1 MKAFQAFR
9 LDTLNQCLRRGEER
23 LPITPKAYDVLRYL
37 VEHPGR
43 LITQDEIL
51 GALWPET
58 YVQPEVLR
66 KYILEIRKVLGDRLD
81 CPLLVET
88 IPKRGYQFV
97 APVSEESSAG
107 AESAWPHDFTGT
119 LAGREEPLQ
128 RLETL
133 VRKASNAWRQIMF
146 ITGEAGIG
154 KTSLLDAFERTAT
167 RNANALLARGQCV
180 EGFGGKEPYYPVLEA
195 LGQLARDAGAEAF
208 ARMLA
213 RHAPTWLVQFP
224 ALLNPDQKERL
235 HEEILGAS
243 RDRMVRELCEA
254 LEVITTEKTLLLSIE
269 DTHWADPS
277 TLDLISALARRR
289 APARLLLLATYRP
302 VDVILSGAR
311 SKLSSKTCRF
321 IACVKKSLWS
331 V

>member
-9 LDTLNQCLRRGEER
+9 LDTLNQCLRRGDER

-43 LITQDEIL
+43 LITPDEIL

-81 CPLLVET
+81 RPLFVET

-97 APVSEESSAG
+97 ALVSEEGSAG
-107 AESAWPHDFTGT
+107 AESAWPHDFTGI
-119 LAGREEPLQ
+119 LAGREAPLQ

-133 VRKASNAWRQIMF
+133 VRKASNALRQIMF

-167 RNANALLARGQCV
+167 RNANAWMARGHCV
-180 EGFGGKEPYYPVLEA
+180 ERFGGKEPYYPVLEA
-195 LGQLARDAGAEAF
+195 LGQLARGAGTEAF
-208 ARMLA
+208 NKTLA
-213 RHAPTWLVQFP
+213 RHASTWLVQFP
-224 ALLNPDQKERL
+224 ALLNPISSRKREPVAA
-235 HEEILGAS
+235 EEHRKAAFKIIACLGDSYQAGHPL
-243 RDRMVRELCEA
+243 RE
-254 LEVITTEKTLLLSIE
+254 TMLS
-269 DTHWADPS
+269 
-277 TLDLISALARRR
+277 AR
-289 APARLLLLATYRP
+289 PLSRLLQISRN
-302 VDVILSGAR
+302 VSD
-311 SKLSSKTCRF
+311 
-321 IACVKKSLWS
+321 
-331 V
+331 